1 MEVFLVNVVDE
12 MEYNIIKSLLEVEG
26 IVTLRKIPS
35 TGQYMNVLFGS
46 SYTGIDIFVMQ
57 DDYDKAK
64 EILEAQIIS
73 DSETEVL
80 PHQES
85 EIPES
90 SDRKPFQKVGCWMV
104 MLVILAT
111 IIGLVYMLVNSNIL
125 KN

>member
-12 MEYNIIKSLLEVEG
+12 MEYNIIKSLLEAEG

-64 EILEAQIIS
+64 EIMEAQIIS
-73 DSETEVL
+73 EIEIDTL
-80 PHQES
+80 PHHES

-90 SDRKPFQKVGCWMV
+90 NDRKPFQRAGCWMV
-104 MLVILAT
+104 MLIILAT
-111 IIGLVYMLVNSNIL
+111 ITGLVYMLVNSNII
-125 KN
+125 KK